1 MSRTNR
7 GTTGTAPPSVTRTR
21 VAPAARTPATRTTR
35 NAVQQSAEVDAD
47 TTTPTVVR
55 ATRRVRAEGVSE
67 TKSAPAGRSATR
79 TKTTVAPRTV
89 TKQPASEATE
99 KSDERNTTSRSATRT
114 RAPIA
119 TTTTTSKKAITR
131 TAGTLAIPII
141 EDALSLTKDFQA
153 ILRPTLSAAQA
164 SEDASSTPV
173 ASRST
178 EENELDVLGRYLSR
192 ALTLADTRGISGKSA
207 SKSSTRDTTSE
218 NRASGT
224 VKERQTT
231 SDAALANSTDSSNV
245 QSQSPERF
253 SVEIKH
259 EINLAKHVINAGLRT
274 LLSVYHSGYRKPAT
288 RSPSGSTPPSKT
300 PTWSDGNVINT
311 VDACWQAFKTI
322 DRLQLQN
329 ETSAQRSPSNI
340 SDSQN
345 ADERVGAEVLENG
358 NTGVTPK
365 GKKNVAL
372 EMEKIRVVLIS
383 RCWMLGMY
391 EKALEILAES
401 QPRVL
406 NMYEH
411 HSTLSDLRGAEK
423 NEQTLH
429 TKSQT
434 PKVAE
439 RSRKVA
445 AAKTSSPQ
453 HLLEEWITLL
463 DLPLPTVCEYTD
475 SPMSTTTRTENA
487 HDQRVRMMDSD
498 LKGVLLGRL
507 VAAWI
512 SVGGACIAAK
522 NADAFLTYLER
533 NWNTSGN
540 KRLDILSLA
549 IDAPESAIVQ
559 HIFQV
564 CVTLNKA
571 ELSLPH
577 LRPVVSLQTIK
588 TSILAI
594 CAGEDV
600 GGRKALI
607 SYEKLWQTL
616 RAVCV
621 RCITGVADENLALRR
636 LDKAIRDVI
645 HSFQQSH
652 TDVAQDKGM
661 AGGEWLAVLELW
673 LDLGRSLNDLGIV
686 EEASRYLQ
694 ATSSSRINDSATDAL
709 EQKMS
714 TLTLGREEACSRISK
729 IVGNFTHLAVLLE
742 NSASTAKTLVALQA
756 MPKHLEDFSNT
767 YGMLEGEDYA
777 EAVIKI
783 SRAIRNI
790 QYRLEKVTADEA
802 SSVNTDAEIWD
813 AALREWLSNLISCI
827 SGILVNESTFVVPVK
842 YQTDLTVIGIQAA
855 IDLSKRTLN
864 TRDFRTHPTSLHC
877 LQQAQAII
885 AKCRS
890 SDDDRVEWSVLLSAA
905 FYNRGVTLY
914 LAELPVPAIPFIE
927 GSVNIAKE
935 LLDATKATAGLEPE
949 SLPVLAELVIQ
960 RSKRLELLAACH
972 IKKGDKMN
980 GLAAYFDCIMAQ
992 PTTKIDDI
1000 TQATITSTPS
1010 EAINP
1015 SSPIATILNRLAS
1028 FLQKEAL
1035 LFNNNWSAV
1044 QQHLNHPTLA
1054 NGYGG
1059 VSLEYILDTLAPVSH
1074 RTEVSTMMVHI
1085 CNSLIAVYTPENYP
1099 IRRLRVQIR
1108 LMEIMVDTGA
1118 GDWNFDQ
1125 AEALLTAG
1133 AELDESVRFHLIGK
1147 RRISRL
1153 MLLLQS
1159 SGHDRKLFKYR
1170 LQLIAQGH
1178 LYITQA
1184 VCHARL
1190 SNMESKFGA
1199 HAQRALSILL
1209 VLLPQSSSKVSG
1221 NAAAGPGTSKPK
1233 RKVQTSS
1240 ESCPTALD
1248 NPVKLDLQLENLYNN
1263 LGMFSYGI
1271 QRIEVLRLRRGIQR
1285 QAPELKGVYYVT
1297 TSKLALEYTRLGK
1310 HARGS
1315 DMFSHIMEAMQKPES
1330 RKFLSDNDIGEIT
1343 LRYALHLVWTGNIEE
1358 SQVDRILLSNVYEAA
1373 RQQSQAL
1380 DEKKGPST
1388 TAKIRSKS
1396 STMSLAATANALLS
1410 EIAMLKN
1417 DIASATRFGAIAF
1430 RLWNA
1435 AVENLA
1441 RVAVKR
1447 ISSRKPQLITDDPF
1461 SAAKSAGDPQDVK
1474 ALDEQMTKRTMAH
1487 QTSGSRLTGHHLAYT
1502 WSLLESAVR
1511 LAQIHLTK
1519 GSAKQADAYGNQA
1532 YDLAKELKSS
1542 VWIAMTS
1549 CMLAAVHI
1557 KMNALDRA
1565 SEHLAE
1571 ATDILEKE
1579 NSPESAVCAL
1589 WLNRLHMKNLREQ
1602 EAEEAFNSLITII
1615 GNVEKSL
1622 LEVGSVASTP
1632 IKHTT
1637 RTKNVQAATAED
1649 GFALST
1655 IQEQGVEQR
1664 ARQLRLAGNIAE
1676 SDKLLEQCLKGQQG
1690 LTPSPEHSH
1699 LMGYLLMSRV
1709 LDHFKTDLFLNSV
1722 TESSISMP
1730 MGAYCSK
1737 EKGSQKPRS
1746 IPGMVSVLAD
1756 AESAFA
1762 RFLSQRMHTGN
1773 VEDVREAVMS
1783 SALLKIYQSS
1793 LGRNFSNLT
1802 YETVELLDSSCAL
1815 TLSREMLEVIDSKR
1829 SGKANEL
1836 IWPSISLRQSLSA
1849 RGSRGRNPP
1858 SDTVV
1863 FSNTW
1868 DAVDDL
1874 DKEQTALQV
1883 QWDRFATLDV
1893 NACKTLSEQLPDG
1906 WCVVTINLTE
1916 DQNTLF
1922 ISRQQAARDPI
1933 VFAVALNRQGKKE
1946 EDEEGFTFETAI
1958 GELRDIIQ
1966 SSDDTAR
1973 NAKHIDTREGRLEWW
1988 NTRKA
1993 LDKRLETLLKEI
2005 EFSWLG
2011 AFKTILNR
2019 VDGRSP
2025 ASLSTFKASL
2035 EKTFRNALSRQ
2046 DRTKVNQIRLEDAI
2060 VECFSTLSSKSDDQ
2074 ELEDLVYYVL
2084 DLYLYNGIPVALAEL
2099 DIEQLVLD
2107 VQSALSTFENDR
2119 RTESVSPQPEEHIF
2133 LILDRHVQEIPWE
2146 SIPILR
2152 GRAISRIPSARFL
2165 VDRLVTE
2172 EPRAKAEDEIA
2183 YKKVIDAGNTSFVL
2197 NAAGDL
2203 KQTQERFG
2211 GWLNDMAKARG
2222 WKGIIDRHPT
2232 ELELG
2237 SMLERSELML
2247 FFGHGG
2253 MEQYI
2258 RSQKIR
2264 SLKKCA
2270 ATMLWGCSS
2279 GVLKDMGELDR
2290 TGTPYNYVL
2299 AGCPSLT
2306 AMLWDVTDKDIDKM
2320 AEAVMKD
2327 LQLMP
2332 SPEDEKISTIP
2343 RFTGKTRSIAQ
2354 AVGAARDQCKL
2365 RFLTGAAAVT
2375 YGIPVCLE

>member
-1 MSRTNR
+1 MSRPTK
-7 GTTGTAPPSVTRTR
+7 GTTAPPVTRTR
-21 VAPAARTPATRTTR
+21 VAPASRTPATRTTR
-35 NAVQQSAEVDAD
+35 NAVPQGTGVDD
-47 TTTPTVVR
+47 NTTTLPTVR
-55 ATRRVRAEGVSE
+55 LTRRVRAEDASTAV
-67 TKSAPAGRSATR
+67 TKNASAGPSVTR
-79 TKTTVAPRTV
+79 TKASAPRTT
-89 TKQPASEATE
+89 TKKPASEATG
-99 KSDERNTTSRSATRT
+99 KLDEGNATSKTASRTRPPTSSTTVTSRKTKIART
-114 RAPIA
+114 GGTSVSPIA
-119 TTTTTSKKAITR
+119 
-131 TAGTLAIPII
+131 

-153 ILRPTLSAAQA
+153 ILRPSMPAPPASDNALPTLVTPR
-164 SEDASSTPV
+164 SS
-173 ASRST
+173 
-178 EENELDVLGRYLSR
+178 EENELDVLGRYLLR
-192 ALTLADTRGISGKSA
+192 ALMLADNQGTSIKSA
-207 SKSSTRDTTSE
+207 SKLSTRDT
-218 NRASGT
+218 ASGISAPEA
-224 VKERQTT
+224 VKGRETASNDVLRNQ
-231 SDAALANSTDSSNV
+231 TDSSNEA
-245 QSQSPERF
+245 SQASER
-253 SVEIKH
+253 SSMEVKH
-259 EINLAKHVINAGLRT
+259 EVNLAKHVINAGLRT
-274 LLSVYHSGYRKPAT
+274 LLNVYHSGYRKITAVQPGAT
-288 RSPSGSTPPSKT
+288 TPP
-300 PTWSDGNVINT
+300 GNKSIWTDANVTNT

-322 DRLQLQN
+322 DRLQPQ
-329 ETSAQRSPSNI
+329 TQTTGQKTPSNI

-345 ADERVGAEVLENG
+345 ADEGVGKENASTG
-358 NTGVTPK
+358 KVMSSENTSAGQEAPK

-383 RCWMLGMY
+383 RCWMLSMY

-401 QPRVL
+401 QRRVL

-411 HSTLSDLRGAEK
+411 DTLRPTTSDLRGTDNKEK
-423 NEQTLH
+423 TSDSKARN
-429 TKSQT
+429 
-434 PKVAE
+434 PKVVE

-445 AAKTSSPQ
+445 AAKTSSPR
-453 HLLEEWITLL
+453 HLLDEWTELL
-463 DLPLPTVCEYTD
+463 DLPLPTST
-475 SPMSTTTRTENA
+475 PMTTETSATTNTVTEN
-487 HDQRVRMMDSD
+487 QRTKSVKTMDSD

-512 SVGGACIAAK
+512 SNDRIH
-522 NADAFLTYLER
+522 
-533 NWNTSGN
+533 
-540 KRLDILSLA
+540 ILSLA
-549 IDAPESAIVQ
+549 LDAPESAIVQ

-564 CVTLNKA
+564 CVILNKA

-588 TSILAI
+588 TCILAI
-594 CAGEDV
+594 CAGEDAE
-600 GGRKALI
+600 GGRKPLI
-607 SYEKLWQTL
+607 SYDKLWQTL
-616 RAVCV
+616 RAICV
-621 RCITGVADENLALRR
+621 RCIPGVANEDLTLRQ
-636 LDKAIRDVI
+636 LDKAIREVVQT
-645 HSFQQSH
+645 FQQSH
-652 TDVAQDKGM
+652 TDAAQEKGM
-661 AGGEWLAVLELW
+661 AGAEWLAVLELW
-673 LDLGRSLNDLGIV
+673 LDLGRSLNDLTIV
-686 EEASRYLQ
+686 EEASRYMQ
-694 ATSSSRINDSATDAL
+694 ATNSSRQNDSATDDL

-714 TLTLGREEACSRISK
+714 TLTLGREEACSKIAK
-729 IVGNFTHLAVLLE
+729 IVGNFTHLTVLLE
-742 NSASTAKTLVALQA
+742 NTSETSKSLIALQA
-756 MPKHLEDFSNT
+756 MPKHLQDFSKT
-767 YGMLEGEDYA
+767 YGMLKGEDYS
-777 EAVIKI
+777 EAVIKM

-790 QYRLEKVTADEA
+790 QYRLEKATANEE
-802 SSVNTDAEIWD
+802 SSGDKDTENWD
-813 AALREWLSNLISCI
+813 AALRGWLSNLVSSI

-842 YQTDLTVIGIQAA
+842 YQTDLAVIGIQAA

-877 LQQAQAII
+877 LQQARTII

-890 SDDDRVEWSVLLSAA
+890 SEDDKVEWSVLLSAA

-935 LLDATKATAGLEPE
+935 LLEAPKAGADLKQE
-949 SLPVLAELVIQ
+949 SLPVLEELAIQ

-972 IKKGDKMN
+972 IKKGDKLN

-992 PTTKIDDI
+992 PTAQVTEI
-1000 TQATITSTPS
+1000 TQAASTLPPI
-1010 EAINP
+1010 EAINA
-1015 SSPIATILNRLAS
+1015 SSTIATILNRLAS

-1035 LFNNNWSAV
+1035 LFNNSWSDV
-1044 QQHLNHPTLA
+1044 QQFLDNPTLS

-1059 VSLEYILDTLAPVSH
+1059 VSLEYILATLALVSH

-1085 CNSLIAVYTPENYP
+1085 CDSLLAIYTPEGYP

-1125 AEALLTAG
+1125 AESLLKAG
-1133 AELDESVRFHLIGK
+1133 AEMDESSL
-1147 RRISRL
+1147 
-1153 MLLLQS
+1153 
-1159 SGHDRKLFKYR
+1159 GHDWKLFQYR
-1170 LQLIAQGH
+1170 SQLLAQGH
-1178 LYITQA
+1178 LHVAQA

-1190 SNMESKFGA
+1190 SHMNSKFGV
-1199 HAQRALSILL
+1199 HAQRALSILPG
-1209 VLLPQSSSKVSG
+1209 LLPRSFSKVSTKP
-1221 NAAAGPGTSKPK
+1221 AVSSGTSKLK
-1233 RKVQTSS
+1233 RKVQSNS
-1240 ESCPTALD
+1240 EMCISVLD

-1263 LGMFSYGI
+1263 LGMFSHGI

-1310 HARGS
+1310 HACGGA
-1315 DMFSHIMEAMQKPES
+1315 MFSYIQEAMQKPDS
-1330 RKFLSDNDIGEIT
+1330 AKDLSDNDVSEIT

-1358 SQVDRILLSNVYEAA
+1358 SATIYEQA
-1373 RQQSQAL
+1373 RHQSQAM

-1396 STMSLAATANALLS
+1396 SAMSLAATANALLS

-1447 ISSRKPQLITDDPF
+1447 ISSRKPQIITDDPF
-1461 SAAKSAGDPQDVK
+1461 LASKSAADPQDVK
-1474 ALDEQMTKRTMAH
+1474 ALDEQISKRTMAH

-1502 WSLLESAVR
+1502 W
-1511 LAQIHLTK
+1511 IHLTK
-1519 GSAKQADAYGNQA
+1519 GSAKQAEAYGTQA
-1532 YDLAKELKSS
+1532 YELAKELKSN
-1542 VWIAMTS
+1542 VWIAITS

-1557 KMNALDRA
+1557 KMNSLKQA
-1565 SEHLAE
+1565 SKHLAE
-1571 ATDILEKE
+1571 AKDILEKE

-1589 WLNRLHMKNLREQ
+1589 WLNRLHMKNLEEQ

-1632 IKHTT
+1632 IKQMA
-1637 RTKNVQAATAED
+1637 RTKNVRPAVTED
-1649 GFALST
+1649 GFVLPT
-1655 IQEQGVEQR
+1655 IQEQGIRQR
-1664 ARQLRLAGNIAE
+1664 ARQLRLAGDIAE
-1676 SDKLLEQCLKGQQG
+1676 SDKLLEQCVKGQQASA
-1690 LTPSPEHSH
+1690 PSPEHSH

-1730 MGAYCSK
+1730 MGAYTSK
-1737 EKGSQKPRS
+1737 EVESQTART
-1746 IPGMVSVLAD
+1746 IPSMVAVLAD

-1762 RFLSQRMHTGN
+1762 RFLALRMHTGN
-1773 VEDVREAVMS
+1773 VEDIREAAMS

-1836 IWPSISLRQSLSA
+1836 IWPSVSLRKTLSA
-1849 RGSRGRNPP
+1849 CETAKQDSP
-1858 SDTVV
+1858 SDDVIFT
-1863 FSNTW
+1863 NTW
-1868 DAVDDL
+1868 DTSDDL
-1874 DKEQTALQV
+1874 DTERSVLQV
-1883 QWDRFATLDV
+1883 QWDRFAKLDV
-1893 NACKTLSEQLPDG
+1893 NACKPLSEQLPDG

-1933 VFAVALNRQGKKE
+1933 VFALALNRQGKKE

-1966 SSDDTAR
+1966 SSDDTAK

-1993 LDKRLETLLKEI
+1993 LDKRLESLLKEI

-2035 EKTFRNALSRQ
+2035 ERIFRNALSRQ
-2046 DRTKVNQIRLEDAI
+2046 DRTKVNQIRLEDTI
-2060 VECFSTLSSKSDDQ
+2060 IECFSTLSSKSDEQ

-2099 DIEQLVLD
+2099 DIE
-2107 VQSALSTFENDR
+2107 QSALSTFENDR

-2172 EPRAKAEDEIA
+2172 ESQANTEEGTAH
-2183 YKKVIDAGNTSFVL
+2183 KKLIHASNTSFIL

-2211 GWLNDMAKARG
+2211 GWLNEMTNARG

-2237 SMLERSELML
+2237 VMLERSELML

-2264 SLKKCA
+2264 GLKKCA

-2290 TGTPYNYVL
+2290 TGTPYNYIL

-2332 SPEDEKISTIP
+2332 SPEDEKLPTIP
-2343 RFTGKTRSIAQ
+2343 GPAQKTRSIAQ
-2354 AVGAARDQCKL
+2354 AVGTARDQCKL